1 MSENS
6 PMFADLSKYFS
17 GRVLLILLGLASF
30 PLMTRMLSVSEYGI
44 MSLTLRLVLLL
55 SVLSK
60 CGLQY
65 SAARFYEHD
74 TKQMQ
79 LEARQRFYS
88 TLVFGPLLVS
98 IVLVAFYIPLLF
110 AYKARIADIFLLRCL
125 LLAGALIVSRSL
137 QSILLS
143 LLRNEGR
150 SGLHSVF
157 EVLTRVLTLGAFI
170 ALAFSGLRSAVYI
183 LAGTAIAEGLVV
195 GLQMLL
201 LARRHLLLPKL
212 VDWSLLRSSLA
223 FGAPLI
229 LYELASIV
237 LDSGDRILIRRF
249 LGDAQLGLYSA
260 AYNLSSYLQDS
271 VMTPLNLAIVP
282 IYMRL
287 WKQAGAVPT
296 QQFLS
301 QVFTWFLVASCA
313 ICGLTLLCATE
324 VMVLIA
330 SARFSLAARLLPI
343 LVPGLLLYATHIF
356 LNVGLVLQKRTGLM
370 AFLVCASAIANLTFN
385 VVLIPRFGL
394 LGGAWA
400 TLLASLLLVVMLGCF
415 SYKTLPLQVD
425 LPLVARSLLAGIVA
439 FAIASRIHT
448 AMPLF
453 SLSIRVPVD
462 FALFG
467 AVLVLPSASLR
478 ELVTTQWR
486 SFRTEWLRTHQEK
499 AMLSEI
505 GQ

>member
-1 MSENS
+1 MNEKS

-17 GRVLLILLGLASF
+17 GRLVLILLGLVSF
-30 PLMTRMLSVSEYGI
+30 PLMTRLLSVSEYGI
-44 MSLTLRLVLLL
+44 VSLTLRFVLLL

-65 SAARFYEHD
+65 SSARFYQHD
-74 TKQMQ
+74 AKDIHF
-79 LEARQRFYS
+79 EGRQRFYS

-98 IVLVAFYIPLLF
+98 AMIVGFYIPLLF
-110 AYKARIADIFLLRCL
+110 AYKRHIADVFLFRCL
-125 LLAGALIVSRSL
+125 LLAGALIIFRSM

-157 EVLTRVLTLGAFI
+157 EILTRVLTLAAFV

-183 LAGTAIAEGLVV
+183 LGGTAIAEGLVV

-271 VMTPLNLAIVP
+271 LMTPINLTIVP

-287 WKQAGAVPT
+287 WKQDGVGAT
-296 QQFLS
+296 QHFLS
-301 QVFTWFLVASCA
+301 QALSWFLVATCL
-313 ICGLTLLCATE
+313 ICGLTLLCAQE
-324 VMVLIA
+324 VVVLIA
-330 SARFSLAARLLPI
+330 SARFSLAARLLPV
-343 LVPGLLLYATHIF
+343 LVPGLMLYATHIF

-370 AFLVCASAIANLTFN
+370 ATLVCASAVVNLALN
-385 VVLIPRFGL
+385 LLLIPRYGL
-394 LGGAWA
+394 MGGAWA
-400 TLLASLLLVVMLGCF
+400 TLLASFLLVVLLGCF
-415 SYKTLPLQVD
+415 SYRTLPLHVNFS
-425 LPLVARSLLAGIVA
+425 LVARSLVAGAIA
-439 FAIASRIHT
+439 FVIASRVHT
-448 AMPLF
+448 VSPLL
-453 SLSIRVPVD
+453 SLIIRIPLD
-462 FALFG
+462 LALFG
-467 AVLVLPSASLR
+467 VVLVLPSTSLR
-478 ELVTTQWR
+478 ELVRTQFR
-486 SFRTEWLRTHQEK
+486 SLRKGWSRSNPTHGT
-499 AMLSEI
+499 LPVP